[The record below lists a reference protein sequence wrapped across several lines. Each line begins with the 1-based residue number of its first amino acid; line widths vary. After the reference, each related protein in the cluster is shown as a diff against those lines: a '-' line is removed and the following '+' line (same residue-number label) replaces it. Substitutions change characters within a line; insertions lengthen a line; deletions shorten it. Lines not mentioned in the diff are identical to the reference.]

1 MGGLL
6 AGAGA
11 GAWLLHTSAGT
22 LTSQR
27 PNRSNP
33 FFVSTP
39 TVAAIAGFVSTEH
52 RHPSSLSYAFFSG
65 AQHAPV
71 GFAVA
76 FR

>member
-1 MGGLL
+1 
-6 AGAGA
+6 
-11 GAWLLHTSAGT
+11 